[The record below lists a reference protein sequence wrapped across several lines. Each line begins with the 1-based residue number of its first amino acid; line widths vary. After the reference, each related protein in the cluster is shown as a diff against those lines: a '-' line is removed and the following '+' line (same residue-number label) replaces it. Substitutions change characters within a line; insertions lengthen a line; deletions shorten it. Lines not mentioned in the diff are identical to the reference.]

1 MGSIKHVCLIDDDH
15 IFVYGAKRLMREIN
29 FFEEL
34 SVFNNGQD
42 ALDHFE
48 AQSQNPEMVPSV
60 IFLDLNMPVMNG
72 WEFLEAFLDLP
83 GIIVQDIAIYIM
95 SSSVDPR
102 DLEKIQAHPHIKN
115 YILKP
120 LTTEDLEN
128 LSRELVREKKG

>member
-1 MGSIKHVCLIDDDH
+1 MERIKRVCLIDDDH
-15 IFVYGAKRLMREIN
+15 IFVYGAKRLMREN
-29 FFEEL
+29 DFYEDL

-48 AQSQNPEMVPSV
+48 AQSQNGEDLPSV

-72 WEFLEAFLDLP
+72 WEFLDAFLNLP
-83 GIIVQDIAIYIM
+83 GITADEIAIYVM

-102 DLEKIQAHPHIKN
+102 DLEKIQSHPHIRN

-120 LTTEDLEN
+120 LTTQDLEN
-128 LSRELVREKKG
+128 LSRELV

>member
-1 MGSIKHVCLIDDDH
+1 MGIVKRVCLIDDDH
-15 IFVYGAKRLMREIN
+15 IFVYGAKRLMREFD
-29 FFEEL
+29 FFDDL

-48 AQSQNPEMVPSV
+48 TQSQSPETLPSV

-72 WEFLEAFLDLP
+72 WEFLEAFLNLP
-83 GIIVQDIAIYIM
+83 GITTHGITIYIM

-102 DLEKIQAHPHIKN
+102 DLEKIQAHPYIKN

-128 LSRELVREKKG
+128 LSKEMV

>member
-1 MGSIKHVCLIDDDH
+1 MGRIKRVCLIDDDH
-15 IFVYGAKRLMREIN
+15 IFVYGAKRLMREFD
-29 FFEEL
+29 FFEDL

-48 AQSQNPEMVPSV
+48 VQSQTPETLPSV

-72 WEFLEAFLDLP
+72 WEFLEAFLNLP
-83 GIIVQDIAIYIM
+83 GITSQDISIYIM

-102 DLEKIQAHPHIKN
+102 DLEKIQAHPYIKN

-128 LSRELVREKKG
+128 LSQEIARI

>member
-1 MGSIKHVCLIDDDH
+1 MAKVKRICLIDDDH

-42 ALDHFE
+42 AIDYFE
-48 AQSQNPEMVPSV
+48 SQAKGSEDLPSI

-72 WEFLEAFLDLP
+72 WEFLDAFLKLP
-83 GIIVQDIAIYIM
+83 GIPTKDIAVYIM

-102 DLEKIQAHPHIKN
+102 DLERIQAHPYIKN

-120 LTTEDLEN
+120 LTSEDLEG
-128 LSRELVREKKG
+128 LLKEMAQ

>member
-1 MGSIKHVCLIDDDH
+1 MSTVKRVCLIDDDH
-15 IFVYGAKRLMREIN
+15 IFVYGAKRLMREFN
-29 FFEEL
+29 FFEDL
-34 SVFNNGQD
+34 SIFSNGQD

-48 AQSQNPEMVPSV
+48 AQSQDPETLPSV

-72 WEFLEAFLDLP
+72 WEFLEAFLNLP
-83 GIIVQDIAIYIM
+83 GITSHGISIYIM

-102 DLEKIQAHPHIKN
+102 DLEKIQSHPYIKN

-128 LSRELVREKKG
+128 LSKEMV